1 MSFEP
6 NYGQSDPDVQFLSR
20 TTSYSLFLT
29 PKQSVFVLQGH
40 GADRTI
46 PTRSV
51 LRMNLAGANDQIEL
65 QGLNALAGKS
75 NYIIGNQ
82 PEHWHT
88 NIPTYAKVAEHG
100 VYPGIDLVF
109 YGNQHQLECDFQLSP
124 EADAHSIAFT
134 FQGAKRIR
142 VASNGDL
149 LISTASGDVRF
160 RKPVAYQENERAK
173 ELVAAN
179 YTIRNRLVGFSLGK
193 YDHSRPLII
202 DPILEYSTYIGG
214 SNIDGANTIAVAPD
228 KTAFI
233 AGGTYS
239 TDFPTIHPL
248 QPNHGGPDDFS
259 RDAFVAKISADGSAV
274 LYATYIGGKNEDEA
288 FGVAVDSFGDAYVTG
303 TTESPDFPVSDTV
316 PTFNPECGGDGQCGA
331 SWNSGGLIV
340 SNGFVIKLNP
350 EGSALLYSGFVGYY
364 EIVRCR
370 AIAVDANQIAYVT
383 GEVSPNITPTVTLTP
398 PKVPPP
404 PFPVTPNAV
413 QSVHGGGDFDA
424 FLFVVSA
431 TGNSVIYSTYLGG
444 SNEDGG
450 NGVAV
455 DANQNAYITGLT
467 YSPDFPVAGAY
478 QAANGGNGDAFVT
491 KINTKSGSLS
501 YSTFFGGANLDQGNA
516 IAVDGNGNAYV
527 TGTTNSP
534 GLPSLSPYGGQ
545 GDAFVAKFNPSASG
559 TASLIYFTYL
569 GGSLADS
576 GNGIAVD
583 STGNAYITGS
593 TVSIEFPVAGAVF
606 QTQYGGGNADAFV
619 TKLDPT
625 GATVIYSSYLGGS
638 NTEIGYGIAVDTDGS
653 AYVAGQ
659 TCSQDFP
666 LANPEQPT
674 YGGNCDAF
682 ASKVS
687 ILDGIILT
695 PTALTFPS
703 LNIGATSLPQTVKL
717 VNGDN
722 TVNISNISLTG
733 TNPGDFAETTTCPN
747 PGSLQ
752 PGAECSLSVTFS
764 PLATG
769 IRKAGLGLTYSI
781 NGSNPLLKPM
791 ISLTGSTSTVQL
803 SASTLNFGTR
813 SINTTSAA
821 QPVTVTNIGSTAL
834 TISSV
839 TASGDF
845 SETDNCSKA
854 PIQPGTNCLINVT
867 YSPTA
872 AGPTTGAL
880 AVNDD
885 VAGSPQVV
893 LLNGTGLQPD
903 FAMTSTPVGS
913 TVVAGNSTT
922 FTVNISSISG
932 YNQAIA
938 LACSGVPTGA
948 MCSIAPGTV
957 TPNANGSATATVT
970 ITTGV
975 RTLVPP
981 IMSVP
986 TRPVLPFTL
995 LLMLCTLATFT
1006 LLLALMRLQRRRAV
1020 IVPFCALLFTAV
1032 VIGACNG
1039 GTSAGGGSG
1048 TPAGTY
1054 QIVIR
1059 GTSGNLSHSTTMSLQ
1074 VK

>member
-1 MSFEP
+1 
-6 NYGQSDPDVQFLSR
+6 
-20 TTSYSLFLT
+20 
-29 PKQSVFVLQGH
+29 
-40 GADRTI
+40 
-46 PTRSV
+46 
-51 LRMNLAGANDQIEL
+51 MNLAGANDQIEL
-65 QGLNALAGKS
+65 QGLNELAGKS
-75 NYIIGNQ
+75 NYLIGNQ
-82 PEHWHT
+82 PEHWYT
-88 NIPTYAKVAEHG
+88 NIPTYATVAEYG

-109 YGNQHQLECDFQLSP
+109 YGNQHQLECDFQISP

-134 FQGAKRIR
+134 FQGAKRIW

-149 LISTASGDVRF
+149 LISTASGDLRF

-173 ELVAAN
+173 KLVAAN
-179 YTIRNRLVGFSLGK
+179 YTIRGNRLVGFSLGK

-214 SNIDGANTIAVAPD
+214 SNIDGANAIAVAPD

-239 TDFPTIHPL
+239 LDFPTVHPL
-248 QPNHGGPDDFS
+248 QPNHGGPDDTYK
-259 RDAFVAKISADGSAV
+259 DAFVCKLSADGSTL
-274 LYATYIGGKNEDEA
+274 LYSTYLGGAADDVAN
-288 FGVAVDSFGDAYVTG
+288 GIAVDSYGDAYIIG
-303 TTESPDFPVSDTV
+303 TTEAFDFPVPSTI
-316 PTFNPECGGDGQCGA
+316 PTFNPSCGGDDKCGA
-331 SWNSGGLIV
+331 TWNPGGLIV
-340 SNGFVIKLNP
+340 PNAFVIKLNP
-350 EGSALLYSGFVGYY
+350 EGSLPLYSGFFGYY
-364 EIVRCR
+364 EYVFGLG
-370 AIAVDANQIAYVT
+370 IAVDSNQLAYIT
-383 GEVSPNITPTVTLTP
+383 GRVGPNIPPTVMITP
-398 PKVPPP
+398 PKTPPP
-404 PFPVTPNAV
+404 PFPISLNAA
-413 QSVHGGGDFDA
+413 QPAFGGGDYDA
-424 FLFVVSA
+424 FVAVISA
-431 TGNSVIYSTYLGG
+431 TGNSVLYSTYLGG
-444 SNEDGG
+444 SNEDDGYG
-450 NGVAV
+450 IAV
-455 DANQNAYITGLT
+455 DSNRNAYVTGLT
-467 YSPDFPVAGAY
+467 YSPDFPVTAGAL
-478 QAANGGNGDAFVT
+478 QLSNAGNGDGFVS
-491 KINTKSGSLS
+491 KVNTDITGGSLV
-501 YSTFFGGANLDQGNA
+501 YSTFIGGTGLDQGKAVAIDPNA
-516 IAVDGNGNAYV
+516 NVYI
-527 TGTTNSP
+527 TGSTNSFSS
-534 GLPSLSPYGGQ
+534 GLLFVPPSGAFQSDCAKDTAGKCQ
-545 GDAFVAKFNPSASG
+545 GDAFVAKVNPSASG
-559 TASLIYFTYL
+559 SAGLGYFTYL

-583 STGNAYITGS
+583 STGNAYVTGS
-593 TVSIEFPVAGAVF
+593 TVSTDFPVAGAVF
-606 QTQYGGGNADAFV
+606 QTQFGGGNADAFV

-625 GATVIYSSYLGGS
+625 GATVVYSSYLGGS

-722 TVNISNISLTG
+722 TVNISSISLFG
-733 TNPGDFAETTTCPN
+733 GNSGDFAETTTCPN

-764 PLATG
+764 PMATG
-769 IRKAGLGLTYSI
+769 IRKAGLGVTYSI
-781 NGSNPLLKPM
+781 NGSNSPLKPV

-803 SASTLNFGTR
+803 SASTLNFGTQ
-813 SINTTSAA
+813 SIKTTSAA

-903 FAMTSTPVGS
+903 FAMTSTPVSS

-938 LACSGVPTGA
+938 LACSGVPTGT

-1006 LLLALMRLQRRRAV
+1006 LLLALMRLQRRYPV
-1020 IVPFCALLFTAV
+1020 IVPFCALVFAAL

-1054 QIVIR
+1054 QIVIK
-1059 GTSGNLSHSTTMSLQ
+1059 GTSGSLSHSTTMSLQ